1 MKNAN
6 IYYEPALHST
16 ESIFNYDLYKNA
28 IDLYQQ
34 EQYTE
39 ALHTFFDSLNPK
51 IRKEY
56 GNNEDTEYHI
66 PHGSII
72 IDILLKGDDVFINS
86 NFMKLP
92 EKGVLPMLRQV
103 ATLNINNTTLVNF
116 QLDEDILTMKYNC
129 DITQTH
135 PHKMY
140 ELLRELCYIGDKY
153 DDEFETAFNA
163 ERIYQPI
170 IKPYPQELIDRLYDN
185 IQEIGNYT
193 TAAVSKHNKN
203 RTYGYAWTVLDTAF
217 YQILYT
223 SSLQG
228 NLSNEI
234 SKAINDMDKDLP
246 LQEIVSK
253 GMKVLEKLAS
263 LPKEELAKDLYYI
276 DTLISTKV
284 SSSLNNIQANFKDT
298 YEHSTQSIQSGNY
311 EDAVIR
317 ILYKFYEM
325 YYYCDVQDDIHTLV
339 SGGLKAASGKSWE
352 EASKSLYQAMR
363 QIMDDDLDDETDL
376 FSAFA
381 GLADEAGEAMAFIQ
395 ENTEELA
402 ANIQEIQQKMMEAL
416 ANGDM
421 EEYMR
426 LATEMQQNR
435 FN

>member
-6 IYYEPALHST
+6 TYYEPALNST

-34 EQYTE
+34 EQYVE
-39 ALHTFFDSLNPK
+39 ALHTFLDSLNPK
-51 IRKEY
+51 IRTAY
-56 GNNEDTEYHI
+56 GNSEGTEYHI

-72 IDILLKGDDVFINS
+72 IDILLKGDEVFINS

-116 QLDEDILTMKYNC
+116 QLDGDLLTMKYNC

-153 DDEFETAFNA
+153 DDEFETTFNA

-170 IKPYPQELIDRLYDN
+170 IKPYPQELIDRLYN
-185 IQEIGNYT
+185 AIQEICNYT
-193 TAAVSKHNKN
+193 LTEVSRHNKN

-217 YQILYT
+217 YQIAYT
-223 SSLQG
+223 TSLQG

-246 LQEIVSK
+246 LQEVVSK
-253 GMKVLEKLAS
+253 GLKVLEKLAA

-276 DTLISTKV
+276 DTLISTKI
-284 SSSLNNIQANFKDT
+284 SSSLNNIQSNFEDT
-298 YEHSTQSIQSGNY
+298 YEKATQSIQSGNY

-317 ILYKFYEM
+317 MLYKFYEM

-339 SGGLKAASGKSWE
+339 SAGLKAASDKPWD
-352 EASKSLYQAMR
+352 EAAQSLHQVMR
-363 QIMDDDLDDETDL
+363 QIMDDDLEEETDL
-376 FSAFA
+376 FSAFS
-381 GLADEAGEAMAFIQ
+381 GLTEGTEEVMASIQ
-395 ENTEELA
+395 EDSKELV
-402 ANIQEIQQKMMEAL
+402 ANMQEIQQKMMEAL
-416 ANGDM
+416 AKGDM

-426 LATEMQQNR
+426 LATQMQQNM